1 MGRRDYKSI
10 ICLLLSGF
18 CMGLFCLWQMGCT
31 DNPEAKAAKEMREQ
45 TADAVQMSVAEK
57 NHDGAHDK
65 LMALLQK
72 NRSDGVTKDAA
83 LLAGGNL
90 ILVKGQQKQSDLA
103 PQILQLRM
111 NTNTLEKVLRSSEE
125 LLIEKERLQM
135 LLAGEDQEV
144 VELETLLQGGDQVEG
159 LNKQLEEVDTQKQQ
173 VLSQKTSLEAKRDQ
187 VQGTL
192 DEQQSQAD
200 ALMRRA
206 ELEKGDARLDLEKQA
221 FAILQQRKD
230 EYMQAQSL
238 ENQID
243 ILNGELALIQVRF
256 NGLTQSA
263 QEIQQ
268 RIQEIEASP
277 TRTALKQ
284 QLREVEGTISS
295 NQQSLSEISAGISAG
310 FRACR
315 QRSDEACT
323 LYEEAASEFGKIRS
337 NDVQYTATV
346 RLADSAYQAA
356 LTCSS
361 AVKAH
366 RNLLERLQGLL
377 DSTDPVFVSAMQSKL
392 PMQSDF
398 GAEHKDKALT
408 FFDQSVETY
417 EKAAG
422 MVSRLSGNLKPEDKS
437 IIQDAKCSLLKS
449 ELLALYGK
457 MQLADLTEAFDLAN
471 STETAINELVQRG
484 SELGVCFTQSETM
497 RVVMN
502 DGLNYLP
509 SIPLNMEVFV
519 EGKKQELSAWKRLP
533 VSEQEP
539 AVDNGILEID
549 SLIAQYGQEIAGQL
563 EPLKQEMLAAKERGF
578 QEPELGGGFS
588 DPNSGF

>member
-1 MGRRDYKSI
+1 
-10 ICLLLSGF
+10 
-18 CMGLFCLWQMGCT
+18 
-31 DNPEAKAAKEMREQ
+31 
-45 TADAVQMSVAEK
+45 
-57 NHDGAHDK
+57 
-65 LMALLQK
+65 
-72 NRSDGVTKDAA
+72 
-83 LLAGGNL
+83 
-90 ILVKGQQKQSDLA
+90 
-103 PQILQLRM
+103 
-111 NTNTLEKVLRSSEE
+111 
-125 LLIEKERLQM
+125 
-135 LLAGEDQEV
+135 
-144 VELETLLQGGDQVEG
+144 
-159 LNKQLEEVDTQKQQ
+159 LEEVDTQKQQ

-230 EYMQAQSL
+230 DYMQAQSL

-263 QEIQQ
+263 QEIQN
-268 RIQEIEASP
+268 RIQEIETSS

-295 NQQSLSEISAGISAG
+295 NQQSLSVISAGISTG

-315 QRSDEACT
+315 QLSDEACT
-323 LYEEAASEFGKIRS
+323 MYEEAVSEFGKIRS
-337 NDVQYTATV
+337 N
-346 RLADSAYQAA
+346 
-356 LTCSS
+356 
-361 AVKAH
+361 VKAH